1 MVYTQS
7 SFKSALIIFSLAII
21 MLTGADT
28 VQGTAADRVCD
39 IDVVLLSQ
47 DPMPAM
53 PGERVE
59 LVFQIYEKAGPCDG
73 VSFKIAPDYPFAL
86 PRGEEGRIDAP
97 GRRWSSAGYKRDIV
111 TAFKLEVD
119 EDAKDGWHE
128 LEVKYAEED
137 VSLKSRS
144 KDVDIRVE
152 DVRTEF
158 EFGIRSYDPA
168 NGEITLEI
176 LNVGKNDVE
185 ALVLEIPQQ
194 ENIGLIGSNR
204 NIIGI
209 LDSNEDT
216 SARFRVSD
224 VEEGEMEVLIRYND
238 AINERREINET
249 LYFNPDMFVEQI
261 EDVEPPAA
269 SFYVALILTVL
280 LVMSWAHGKRKRKK
294 ILEELKK
301 KS

>member
-1 MVYTQS
+1 
-7 SFKSALIIFSLAII
+7 
-21 MLTGADT
+21 
-28 VQGTAADRVCD
+28 
-39 IDVVLLSQ
+39 
-47 DPMPAM
+47 MPAM

-59 LVFQIYEKAGPCDG
+59 VIFQVFERSGPCDG
-73 VSFKIAPDYPFAL
+73 LSFQVLPEYPFSL
-86 PRGEEGRIDAP
+86 SRGDDDLIEAP
-97 GRRWSSAGYKRDIV
+97 GRRWSSSGYKRDIV
-111 TAFKLEVD
+111 VAYKLEVD
-119 EDAKDGWHE
+119 ADARDGWHDLKVRFAE
-128 LEVKYAEED
+128 RDVLERHRSRD
-137 VSLKSRS
+137 VEIK
-144 KDVDIRVE
+144 VE

-158 EFGIRSYDPA
+158 ELGIRDYNYD

-194 ENIGLIGSNR
+194 QSIGLIGNNR

-224 VEEGEMEVLIRYND
+224 VEEGEMDVLIRYND
-238 AINERREINET
+238 VINERREVNKS
-249 LYFNPDMFVEQI
+249 LYFNPDMYMERI
-261 EDVEPPAA
+261 EDVEPLPA
-269 SFYVALILTVL
+269 SFYVAIVFAVL
-280 LVMSWAHGKRKRKK
+280 LVLSWVNGKRKRKK